1 MKSLIRIASLVVL
14 ALVAGC
20 SPPPSEPLRI
30 VSSPWPGYEPLYLAR
45 DLGYLKES
53 AVRISELPSSNINFE
68 AFKNGSGDVATLTLD
83 EVVTLLAEGRKLRLL
98 LVMDISNGADAVVAN
113 SNIKSLAELKGKRLG
128 MENIPL
134 GVYMLNRMLEA
145 ARLDAAD
152 VKVLPLP
159 EDKHENAYRQGRID
173 AAITMEPYKTKLIRA
188 GGHVLFDSS
197 QIPNEIFDLVVV
209 REDVYQ
215 ARRDDLCHLVQQWF
229 RTLDY
234 IEANPED
241 AATRMGKRLGIDAAT
256 FRASM
261 DGLAVPD
268 RKENQ
273 RLLGGDS
280 PALLVPAMR
289 LTEIMQRERM
299 ITGPVDIAAAIDP
312 GFAACL
318 K

>member
-1 MKSLIRIASLVVL
+1 MRPSIWIALFVGVTL
-14 ALVAGC
+14 MTAC

-53 AVRISELPSSNINFE
+53 AARIAELPSSNINFE

-83 EVVTLLAEGRKLRLL
+83 EVVTLLAEGWKLRVL
-98 LVMDISNGADAVVAN
+98 LVMDVSNGADAVVAKN
-113 SNIKSLAELKGKRLG
+113 NIKSVAGLKGKRLG

-134 GVYMLNRMLEA
+134 GVYILNRMLEI
-145 ARLDAAD
+145 ARLKATDI
-152 VKVLPLP
+152 KVVPMP
-159 EDKHENAYRQGRID
+159 EDKHEDAYRKGKID
-173 AAITMEPYKTKLIRA
+173 AAITMEPYKTRMLQA

-197 QIPNEIFDLVVV
+197 QIPDEIFDLVVV
-209 REDVYQ
+209 REEVYL
-215 ARRDDLCHLVQQWF
+215 ARHNDLCNLVQQWF

-234 IEANPED
+234 INANPQE
-241 AATRMGKRLGIDAAT
+241 AAARMGKRLGVDAAT
-256 FRASM
+256 F
-261 DGLAVPD
+261 LALMNGVNVPD

-273 RLLGGDS
+273 RLLGGTS
-280 PALLVPAMR
+280 PALLVPAMK
-289 LTEIMQRERM
+289 LAEIMRREHM
-299 ITGPVDIAAAIDP
+299 IDGQADFAASIDP